1 MFVMFVAEAVH
12 LASIHDSCC
21 RSDPESPLYTSHTD
35 FILLLG
41 RFVIIKQGRNS
52 ETPQTDQYL
61 NCSSTIQCDSGLGSS
76 DVFVHVT
83 SASLYLTG
91 F

>member
-21 RSDPESPLYTSHTD
+21 PPVVPLYTSHTD
-35 FILLLG
+35 LILLLV
-41 RFVIIKQGRNS
+41 RFVVTKGGRNS
-52 ETPQTDQYL
+52 ATPHTDQYL
-61 NCSSTIQCDSGLGSS
+61 NCSSTIRCDSGLGSS
-76 DVFVHVT
+76 DVFIHVAST
-83 SASLYLTG
+83 SLYLTG